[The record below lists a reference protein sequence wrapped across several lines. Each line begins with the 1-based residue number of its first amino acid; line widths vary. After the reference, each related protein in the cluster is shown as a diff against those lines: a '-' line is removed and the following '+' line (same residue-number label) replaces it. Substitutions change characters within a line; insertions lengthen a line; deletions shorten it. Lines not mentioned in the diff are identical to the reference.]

1 MDRWTKQPQRMH
13 YAAAGGSPEEA
24 RGDRWRLTVLP
35 RNGRGLNC
43 MTAGPSCGSIKPG
56 ALRYRAICHVPD
68 REYRP
73 REPISISCSD
83 RVCTASGIV
92 DYRAVDPI
100 AKILSEGVAS
110 FEYRLAPSGTALK
123 ISLENG
129 SVLSSKQDIS
139 LFSLKLRTRWSSSF
153 SGRRTSRQ
161 WTSSLAYR
169 AIT

>member
-129 SVLSSKQDIS
+129 SVLS
-139 LFSLKLRTRWSSSF
+139 RN
-153 SGRRTSRQ
+153 RTSL
-161 WTSSLAYR
+161 SSVSSYERDGAPVSPVAERHGNGR
-169 AIT
+169 AAWHIAR